1 MNRKII
7 LGSAAIA
14 ASSAMFFL
22 GTGMRPIWWLMLLA
36 PLPVML
42 VAPRVSGL
50 FAFGIAALSWC
61 VGTLNMWRYLRHIL
75 VLPKNPHAGPLVMP
89 IGVAIGDLVVPSCI
103 FGLGILLARAFMR
116 RGALGRA
123 ALALPVVWVSYEY
136 LTIVLSPHGTFGS
149 IAYSQMDFL
158 PLLQLASVTGI
169 WGITFCMF
177 FFASALAAFF
187 GGQAG
192 VPQKRKF
199 AMAAGMFFLVV
210 MIFGL
215 GRLYFT
221 PKPTQT
227 VKVALAASDL
237 PQNLKVE
244 EPEENGRMLRDY
256 IEQTKWMAAAGAQVI
271 VIPEKLSVVVDPLVG
286 EIDSLLKAA
295 AAANQTS
302 YLIGVLRITGGAR
315 LNEARM
321 YSPGE
326 SSAILYE
333 KHHMLP
339 AFESKLRPGTA
350 RAVISQPSGKWGIAI
365 CKDMDFSML
374 SRQYGKD
381 GIGLMLV
388 PAWDFGDD
396 DWLHDRMAVM
406 RGVES
411 GFSIAR
417 AAKEGLLTV
426 SDDRGRVLAEQKSS
440 SAPFATLIADVP
452 VHHETTLYA
461 RLGDWFAWLNVG
473 LLLGI
478 LASLGGGR
486 RAIPNPA

>member
-7 LGSAAIA
+7 LASAAMV
-14 ASSAMFFL
+14 ASSAMFFF

-36 PLPVML
+36 PLPVLL
-42 VAPRVSGL
+42 VAPRLSGL
-50 FAFGIAALSWC
+50 AAFGIAALSWC
-61 VGTLNMWRYLRHIL
+61 AGTLNMWRYLRNIL
-75 VLPKNPHAGPLVMP
+75 VLPNNPHAGPLVMP
-89 IGVAIGDLVVPSCI
+89 IGVAIGVLVLPSCV
-103 FGLGILLARAFMR
+103 FALGILLSRAFTR
-116 RGALGRA
+116 RGAVGRA
-123 ALALPVVWVSYEY
+123 ALALPAVWVSYEY

-158 PLLQLASVTGI
+158 PLLQIASVTGI
-169 WGITFCMF
+169 WGITFCLF
-177 FFASALAAFF
+177 FFASVLATFL
-187 GGQAG
+187 GGHAG
-192 VPQKRKF
+192 MAQKRRF
-199 AMAAGMFFLVV
+199 AVAASMFFLAV
-210 MIFGL
+210 IAFGV

-221 PKPTQT
+221 PQPTQT
-227 VKVALAASDL
+227 VKVGLAASDL
-237 PQNLKVE
+237 PENLKVE

-302 YLIGVLRITGGAR
+302 YLIGVLRITGGTR

-350 RAVISQPSGKWGIAI
+350 RTVVSQPSGKWGIAI
-365 CKDMDFSML
+365 CKDMDFSVL

-417 AAKEGLLTV
+417 AAKEGLLAV
-426 SDDRGRVLAEQKSS
+426 SDDRGRVLAEQRSS

-452 VHHETTLYA
+452 VRHDTTLYT

-478 LASLGGGR
+478 LASLGDR
-486 RAIPNPA
+486 RQVIPYPA